1 MSYLSIQI
9 NRRIRRLIIYT
20 IMSKR
25 ASTLSKLVS
34 VLIIAAIAL
43 HYYKTIFTEEKEV
56 SSEGFTQLLY
66 SRIRPQTRNARL
78 FYEEYYENSL
88 KYIDRIRYNLGMR

>member
-1 MSYLSIQI
+1 MYTDSSSHSIFI
-9 NRRIRRLIIYT
+9 NFSIMTIRV
-20 IMSKR
+20 R
-25 ASTLSKLVS
+25 ASTLFKLVS
-34 VLIIAAIAL
+34 FIFIAALAL
-43 HYYKTIFTEEKEV
+43 HYYKKYFTEEKEK

>member
-1 MSYLSIQI
+1 MTM
-9 NRRIRRLIIYT
+9 RV
-20 IMSKR
+20 R
-25 ASTLSKLVS
+25 ASTLFKLMS
-34 VLIIAAIAL
+34 IIFVAALAL
-43 HYYKTIFTEEKEV
+43 HYCKTNFAEEKEV
-56 SSEGFTQLLY
+56 RSEGFTQLLY

>member
-1 MSYLSIQI
+1 MT
-9 NRRIRRLIIYT
+9 IRV
-20 IMSKR
+20 R
-25 ASTLSKLVS
+25 ASTLFKLVS
-34 VLIIAAIAL
+34 FIFIAAPAL
-43 HYYKTIFTEEKEV
+43 HYYKKYFTEEKEK